1 MYNIRVIRGN
11 KKCIGQ
17 LYIALHVFSK
27 NLGGLLFKFVQKYYF
42 FLPKIQEREKIF
54 EKSRGSCP
62 PRPRIGPQKPYSN
75 SIMQEF
81 NVLSSIQ
88 STIRF
93 IK

>member
-42 FLPKIQEREKIF
+42 FYLKYKRGRRF
-54 EKSRGSCP
+54 LKSQGGHAP
-62 PRPRIGPQKPYSN
+62 HAPN
-75 SIMQEF
+75 STTKA
-81 NVLSSIQ
+81 L
-88 STIRF
+88 
-93 IK
+93 